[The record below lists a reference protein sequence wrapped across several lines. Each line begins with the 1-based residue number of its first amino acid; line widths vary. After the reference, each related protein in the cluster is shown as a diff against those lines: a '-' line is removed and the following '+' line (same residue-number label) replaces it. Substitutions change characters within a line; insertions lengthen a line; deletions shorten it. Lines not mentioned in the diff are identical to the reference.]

1 MKRSEINREIASAI
15 DFFESKQFRLPKWA
29 YWSPEDWLSN
39 TRENS
44 EIIENQLGWDLTDFG
59 LGNYQKSGL
68 LLFTIRN
75 GKHGV
80 DGKSYC
86 EKIMIADENQ
96 VTPRH
101 YHYDKMEDII
111 NRGGG
116 VLVVELYHSKPELS
130 KIKAPIEVK
139 IDGLLHKFE
148 EGEKVC
154 LEPGQS
160 ICLPSYMYH
169 RFYGLEGKGKVLIGE
184 VSAVND
190 DQNDNHFFDEIGRF
204 PEIEE
209 DEAISHLLISDYKKN
224 GKEST

>member
-1 MKRSEINREIASAI
+1 MKRSEINHEIALAI
-15 DFFESKQFRLPKWA
+15 DFFDSMQFRLPGWA
-29 YWSPEDWLSN
+29 YWSPADWKAN
-39 TRENS
+39 RHDDS
-44 EIIENQLGWDLTDFG
+44 EIKRNQLGWDLTDFG
-59 LGNYQKSGL
+59 LGNYRETGL

-75 GKHGV
+75 GKHGEQ
-80 DGKSYC
+80 GKSYC

-101 YHYDKMEDII
+101 YHHDKMEDII

-116 VLVVELYHSKPELS
+116 VLAIELYHTRPESSKA
-130 KIKAPIEVK
+130 KIPIEVK
-139 IDGLLHKFE
+139 IDGLLHEFA
-148 EGEKVC
+148 EGKKIC

-160 ICLPSYMYH
+160 ICLLPYMAH

-190 DQNDNHFFDEIGRF
+190 DQNDNHFLDGVGRF

-209 DEAISHLLISDYKKN
+209 DEAIRYPLISDYM
-224 GKEST
+224 